1 MLNNELEILKFW
13 REQKIFEKSVQ
24 QNQSKEA
31 FVFFDG
37 PPFATGMP
45 HWGHILISQFK
56 DTVLRYQTQQGK
68 YVPRRWG
75 WDCHGAPIEVL
86 AEKDLEIRDKRQIES
101 EVTIEKFNSYCRS
114 KVMLFDEE
122 WRKTIERIGRWVDM
136 DDQYRT
142 MDNEFIESVWWGL
155 GQLWDK
161 GLLYK
166 DYRISMYSPSV
177 GVPLTHTDVAME
189 IEYKN
194 ETMETPIVKFK
205 CRTDSIGKFV
215 KKILSEIE
223 TALGDQL
230 RIQSEMQ
237 SKADRLTNPGVKKA
251 TKEEILKQSFN
262 EFDSIKWESFMTTE
276 ESAKILVE
284 EIRPELDTLVENIE
298 TLNSIKSILQKPYP
312 VNLLAWTTTPWT
324 LPGNSALAI
333 GPEVEYSMFY
343 LPTSEEIVVIAEK
356 LAVSVLSHKLHDAVK
371 LTVEE
376 DEDSSEYLTRIGSN
390 IVKLATFIGN
400 DLQGLEYEP
409 LFDNSDQL
417 NNKYNQDKIKN
428 CYRVYVADFVT
439 DEDGTGI
446 AHECPTYG
454 EDDFQLAKKYNIP
467 LFKTLNSSGELMD
480 TLDPILKPAFGK
492 KFVSANAPILDVME
506 SKGQIFA
513 KFNYTHRVAFYSRDN
528 KKVYYCAQEGW
539 YIAETKLIPRSVEL
553 NEEINWNPPSLKQ
566 GRFRKGLETAPDWCI
581 SRNRYWGNPIPIWQN
596 EDKTK
601 TIFVDSLDK
610 LIQLSV
616 NPIYKLIN
624 HRDLLPEL
632 YENGKTVLLVDS
644 NIKLP
649 LGINAVQYRSKHLT
663 DLGKIKN
670 LDIVTFAPVAQRILD
685 EVMELF
691 RKYQNVQIS
700 FSEIERRLWTT
711 WVLNLHQ
718 DSKKINSEFYFYQ
731 QVKMGVLDYEPTG
744 LIKFLDLHRPFIDDI
759 ILRDETKEIYTRIPE
774 VLDCW
779 VESGSMPFAS
789 VHYPFSTNTKNLV
802 PADWIVEAQDQT
814 RGWFRALHVLSTG
827 IFNQPAYKNI
837 NCTGLVMASD
847 GQKMSKSKKNFADP
861 NSLLDKYGADA
872 VRLYLMSSPVVNAES
887 LSFSERNLETTF
899 RESTLL
905 LANAITYINYVFANN
920 TRTGA
925 VKFNHPLN
933 KWWQAYTKDF
943 VLQFKKAMDNY
954 QVSDASRLIVPYI
967 NDLSTWYIRRSKDLP
982 EYGEEVADCL
992 QQTIADFAKTIACV
1006 QPFNAEKLWSHL
1018 RSHGDFESVH
1028 LTNYP
1033 LSFELTPKDTEKLT
1047 TMSLV
1052 RDLVSEIHSAR
1063 KLANLRVRQPLY
1075 ADFSGLT
1082 IEPMLIQVI
1091 QKECNLLTRDLGM
1104 LEGEMLNKE
1113 TSIGN
1118 LKVDLVVN
1126 EELAALGFAR
1136 DFERSIQDYRKK
1148 QGYKTGNNVILRVVL
1163 SEVKDMNMFENVMV
1177 VIDWSKL
1184 NVEMKWLKE
1193 LEKPTEK
1200 KIVVKDFCTLDVE

>member
-24 QNQSKEA
+24 QNLNKET

-45 HWGHILISQFK
+45 HWGHILISQLK

-101 EVTIEKFNSYCRS
+101 EVTIEKFNAYCRS

-189 IEYKN
+189 VEYKN
-194 ETMETPIVKFK
+194 ETIETPIVKFK

-215 KKILSEIE
+215 KKILAEIE
-223 TALGDQL
+223 NTLGDQL
-230 RIQSEMQ
+230 RIQSELQ

-251 TKEEILKQSFN
+251 TKEEILKQSFS

-284 EIRPELDTLVENIE
+284 EIKPELETLSENVE
-298 TLNSIKSILQKPYP
+298 TLNSIKDILQKPYP

-333 GPEVEYSMFY
+333 GSDVEYSLFY
-343 LPTSEEIVVIAEK
+343 LPNSEEMVVVAEK
-356 LAVSVLSHKLHDAVK
+356 LAVSVLSHKLHDAIK
-371 LTVEE
+371 VEME
-376 DEDSSEYLTRIGSN
+376 DGEDSGEYLARVDSN
-390 IVKLATFIGN
+390 IVKLATFVGS
-400 DLQGLEYEP
+400 DLHGLEYEP

-417 NNKYNQDKIKN
+417 NNKYNQDKAEN
-428 CYRVYVADFVT
+428 CYRVYTADFVT
-439 DEDGTGI
+439 DADGTGI
-446 AHECPTYG
+446 AHQCPTYG

-467 LFKTLNSSGELMD
+467 LFKTLNVSGELMD
-480 TLDPILKPAFGK
+480 TLDPVLKPAFGK
-492 KFVSANAPILDVME
+492 KFVSANGPILDIME
-506 SKGQIFA
+506 SKGQLFA
-513 KFNYTHRVAFYSRDN
+513 KFNYTHRVAFYGRDN

-553 NEEINWNPPSLKQ
+553 NEEINWNPESLKQ

-596 EDKTK
+596 QDKTK
-601 TIFVDSLDK
+601 TIFVDSVEK
-610 LIQLSV
+610 LTQLAV

-644 NIKLP
+644 NLKLP

-670 LDIVTFAPVAQRILD
+670 LEIVTFAPVAQRILD
-685 EVMELF
+685 EAMILF
-691 RKYQNVQIS
+691 GKYENVQIS

-711 WVLNLHQ
+711 WLLNLHQ

-731 QVKMGVLDYEPTG
+731 EVKMGVLDYEPTG
-744 LIKFLDLHRPFIDDI
+744 LIKFLDLHRPFIDEI

-789 VHYPFSTNTKNLV
+789 IHHPFSTNTKNLV
-802 PADWIVEAQDQT
+802 SADWIAEAQDQT

-837 NCTGLVMASD
+837 NCTGLIMASD

-861 NSLLDKYGADA
+861 NLLLEKFGADA
-872 VRLYLMSSPVVNAES
+872 VRLYTMSSPVVNAES
-887 LSFSERNLETTF
+887 LSFSERNLENTF

-905 LANAITYINYVFANN
+905 LANAMTYINYVFAANS
-920 TRTGA
+920 RSGS

-943 VLQFKKAMDNY
+943 VFKFKKHMDNY
-954 QVSDASRLIVPYI
+954 EISEAARLIVPYI
-967 NDLSTWYIRRSKDLP
+967 NDMSTWYIRRSKDLP
-982 EYGEEVADCL
+982 DYSEEVADCL
-992 QQTIADFAKTIACV
+992 QQTISDFARTVACI

-1018 RSHGDFESVH
+1018 RSHADLESVH

-1033 LSFELTPKDTEKLT
+1033 LAFELTPKDKEKLE
-1047 TMSLV
+1047 TMDLV

-1063 KLANLRVRQPLY
+1063 KANNIRVRQPLY
-1075 ADFSGLT
+1075 ADFENLT
-1082 IEPMLIQVI
+1082 IEPMLIEII
-1091 QKECNLLTRDLGM
+1091 QKECNLLSQNLSM
-1104 LEGEMLNKE
+1104 LEGEMLNKK
-1113 TSIGN
+1113 TPMGD
-1118 LKVDLVVN
+1118 LKVDLVIN
-1126 EELAALGFAR
+1126 SDLAALGFAR

-1163 SEVKDMNMFENVMV
+1163 SEVKDMDIFEKVMTV
-1177 VIDWSKL
+1177 VDWAKL
-1184 NVEMKWLKE
+1184 NVEMKWMQE
-1193 LEKPTEK
+1193 LEKPTDK
-1200 KIVVKDFCTLDVE
+1200 KIVIKEFCTLDVE